1 MFRFLTA
8 YALYT
13 DRWRQLLKCKQQLY
27 MLGSGFLRQ
36 MNETIKYNRDLLRKK
51 KPFEK
56 SELRRTGKTTLIDNK
71 PFGDKESKKLINDLK
86 IEHERER
93 RKKLLVLFMSIGV
106 TLVLILIFKETLLK
120 RIIDFIR

>member
-1 MFRFLTA
+1 
-8 YALYT
+8 
-13 DRWRQLLKCKQQLY
+13 

-51 KPFEK
+51 KAFEK
-56 SELRRTGKTTLIDNK
+56 SELRRTGKTNLVDDK
-71 PFGDKESKKLINDLK
+71 KLDDKESKKLINDLK
-86 IEHERER
+86 QENERER

-120 RIIDFIR
+120 RIIDFIK